1 MDDRVVVLGAGPIGL
16 AAAMLLAADGREVTV
31 LEKDHDEPPR
41 SSEEAWLAWQRA
53 GVSQFRQ
60 LHYMQARVRHL
71 LDEQLPA
78 VRDRIEAL
86 GGCRFN
92 PLAGLLGAMGDRPA
106 REGDGRF
113 ETITGRRA
121 VLETAFAQVGQ
132 ETPGVTIRRGVS
144 AGELLLGAHVRP
156 GVPHVRGVRTA
167 SGAEIEAG
175 LVIDAMGRRSK
186 LSQWVAGAG
195 GRPPYEEASDA
206 GFAYY
211 TRHYRARDGHRPELD
226 GPLRTDAA
234 TLRIFT
240 APADNAS
247 WSVAITAV
255 AKDAPFKA
263 LRRNDAWERV
273 ARAVLRSPG
282 WIDGE
287 PLCDVLP
294 MAGVLDRYHRIIVD
308 GQPVITGLLPVGD
321 AWACTNP
328 SAARGFALG
337 LAHAVM
343 LRDALRSRSADP
355 AELAESFDHMTE
367 EHLTPWYR
375 DQVNQDRQRAASLL
389 ATAQGRPPDRPGDDP
404 ALLLMQAA
412 RTDPDAA
419 RGFLDVYSCLALP
432 AQVLQRPGLRDK
444 LTALTVGPA
453 PSLPPGPTREQLI
466 ALTR

>member
-1 MDDRVVVLGAGPIGL
+1 MGDRIVVLGAGPIGL

-31 LEKDHDEPPR
+31 LEKDRAGPPGG
-41 SSEEAWLAWQRA
+41 SDEAWQAWQRT

-60 LHYMQARVRHL
+60 LHYMQARFRHL
-71 LDEQLPA
+71 LDEHLPA
-78 VRDRIEAL
+78 VRDRIEAM

-92 PLAGLLGAMGDRPA
+92 PLDAFLGAMGDRSA
-106 REGDGRF
+106 REGDERF
-113 ETITGRRA
+113 ETITGRRP
-121 VLETAFAQVGQ
+121 VVETAFAQVAQ
-132 ETPGVTIRRGVS
+132 EVSRIAIRRGATV
-144 AGELLLGAHVRP
+144 GGLLLGAPVRP

-167 SGAEIEAG
+167 NGAEIEAD

-186 LSQWVAGAG
+186 LGHWVAAAG

-211 TRHYRARDGHRPELD
+211 TRHYRARDGQRPELG

-247 WSVAITAV
+247 WSVAIIAV
-255 AKDAPFKA
+255 AKDAPFKE
-263 LRRNDAWERV
+263 LRRNQTWERV
-273 ARAVLRSPG
+273 ARAVLRTQA

-294 MAGVLDRYHRIIVD
+294 MAGVLDRYRRIVVD

-328 SAARGFALG
+328 SAARGFSLG
-337 LAHAVM
+337 LAHAVT
-343 LRDALRSRSADP
+343 LRDALRSRSTDP
-355 AELAESFDHMTE
+355 AELAESFDRMTE

-375 DQVNQDRQRAASLL
+375 DQVRQDRQRAASLL
-389 ATAQGRPPDRPGDDP
+389 AMAEGRPPAVPGGDP
-404 ALLLMQAA
+404 MLMLMQAA

-419 RGFLDVYSCLALP
+419 RGFLDVYSCLTLP
-432 AQVLQRPGLRDK
+432 AQVLQRSGLRDR
-444 LTALTVGPA
+444 LTAMTADPA
-453 PSLPPGPTREQLI
+453 QSLPAGPTREQLI
-466 ALTR
+466 ALTQ